1 MATVVALLRGINV
14 GRAKRVSMADLRE
27 VVTSLGHTD
36 VRTVLQSGNVVFT
49 AGRAVDGG
57 GATAA
62 DGGAA
67 AALEQALLDATGVQ
81 ASVLLVP
88 ADDLAAI
95 AAANPLRD
103 ITTDAS
109 RGFVTF
115 LSRPLEPALVSAPDE
130 VLLAPEVLVVAERA
144 VYQWCPDGVLA
155 TKVPPAWWRRLDQ
168 VVTTRNWRTVQRLVE
183 LCAPAP

>member
-49 AGRAVDGG
+49 AGRAVDGR
-57 GATAA
+57 
-62 DGGAA
+62 AA

-115 LSRPLEPALVSAPDE
+115 LSRPLEPALVPAPD
-130 VLLAPEVLVVAERA
+130 VDVLAPEVLVVAERA
-144 VYQWCPDGVLA
+144 VYQWCPDGALA
-155 TKVPPAWWRRLDQ
+155 TKVPPAWWRQLDQ

>member
-49 AGRAVDGG
+49 AGRAGR
-57 GATAA
+57 TAV

-115 LSRPLEPALVSAPDE
+115 LSRPLEPALV
-130 VLLAPEVLVVAERA
+130 
-144 VYQWCPDGVLA
+144 
-155 TKVPPAWWRRLDQ
+155 
-168 VVTTRNWRTVQRLVE
+168 
-183 LCAPAP
+183 PAPG

>member
-1 MATVVALLRGINV
+1 VATVVALLRGINV

-49 AGRAVDGG
+49 AGRAGRAVDGG
-57 GATAA
+57 E
-62 DGGAA
+62 A
-67 AALEQALLDATGVQ
+67 AALERALLDATGVQ
-81 ASVLLVP
+81 ASVLLVS

-115 LSRPLEPALVSAPDE
+115 LSRPLEPALVSVPD
-130 VLLAPEVLVVAERA
+130 VDVLAPEVLVVAERA
-144 VYQWCPDGVLA
+144 VYQWCPDGALA
-155 TKVPPAWWRRLDQ
+155 TKVPPAWWRQLDQ

-183 LCAPAP
+183 LSAPTP

>member
-27 VVTSLGHTD
+27 VVTSLGYTD

-49 AGRAVDGG
+49 AGRALDGR
-57 GATAA
+57 
-62 DGGAA
+62 AA
-67 AALEQALLDATGVQ
+67 ATLEQALLDATGVQ

-115 LSRPLEPALVSAPDE
+115 LSRPLEPALVPAPD
-130 VLLAPEVLVVAERA
+130 VDVLAPEVLVVAERA
-144 VYQWCPDGVLA
+144 VYQWCPDGALA
-155 TKVPPAWWRRLDQ
+155 TKVPPAWWRQLDQ

>member
-1 MATVVALLRGINV
+1 M
-14 GRAKRVSMADLRE
+14 
-27 VVTSLGHTD
+27 
-36 VRTVLQSGNVVFT
+36 
-49 AGRAVDGG
+49 
-57 GATAA
+57 

-115 LSRPLEPALVSAPDE
+115 LSRPLDPALVPAPDAD
-130 VLLAPEVLVVAERA
+130 VLAPEVLVVAERA
-144 VYQWCPDGVLA
+144 IYQWCPDGVA
-155 TKVPPAWWRRLDQ
+155 RRRRCRPRGGGSW
-168 VVTTRNWRTVQRLVE
+168 TRWSPRGTGAPCSGSSSW
-183 LCAPAP
+183 CAPTP

>member
-1 MATVVALLRGINV
+1 VPTVVALLRGINV

-49 AGRAVDGG
+49 AGRALDGD
-57 GATAA
+57 T
-62 DGGAA
+62 A
-67 AALEQALLDATGVQ
+67 AALEQALLEATGVK

-88 ADDLAAI
+88 GEDLAAI

-103 ITTDAS
+103 ITTDPS

-115 LSRPLEPALVSAPDE
+115 LSRPLEPALVPVPDAD
-130 VLLAPEVLVVAERA
+130 VLAPEVLA
-144 VYQWCPDGVLA
+144 VTENAIYQWCPDGALA
-155 TKVPPAWWRRLDQ
+155 TKVPPAWWRKLDQ

-183 LCAPAP
+183 LCAPTA

>member
-1 MATVVALLRGINV
+1 MVTVVALLRGINV

-49 AGRAVDGG
+49 AERPVD
-57 GATAA
+57 A
-62 DGGAA
+62 GAA
-67 AALEQALLDATGVQ
+67 AALEQALLQATGVQ
-81 ASVLLVP
+81 ATAILVP
-88 ADDLAAI
+88 GEDLAAI
-95 AAANPLRD
+95 AAANPLQD

-115 LSRPLEPALVSAPDE
+115 LSRPLDPALVPVPDAD
-130 VLLAPEVLVVAERA
+130 VLAPEVLVVAENA
-144 VYQWCPDGVLA
+144 IYQWCPDGALA
-155 TKVPPAWWRRLDQ
+155 TKVTPAWWRQLDR

-183 LCAPAP
+183 LCARTP

>member
-1 MATVVALLRGINV
+1 VATVVALLRGINV

-49 AGRAVDGG
+49 ARGAVDS
-57 GATAA
+57 
-62 DGGAA
+62 GAA

-88 ADDLAAI
+88 AEDLAAI

-115 LSRPLEPALVSAPDE
+115 LSRPLEPVLVPAPDE
-130 VLLAPEVLVVAERA
+130 DVLAPEVLVVAERA
-144 VYQWCPDGVLA
+144 VYQWCPDGALA
-155 TKVPPAWWRRLDQ
+155 TKVPPAWWRQLDQ

-183 LCAPAP
+183 LCAPTP

>member
-1 MATVVALLRGINV
+1 VATVVALLRGINV

-49 AGRAVDGG
+49 AVRAVD
-57 GATAA
+57 
-62 DGGAA
+62 DGAA
-67 AALEQALLDATGVQ
+67 TALEQALLDATGVQ

-88 ADDLAAI
+88 GEDLVAI

-115 LSRPLEPALVSAPDE
+115 LSRPLEPALVPAPDAD
-130 VLLAPEVLVVAERA
+130 VLAPEVLVVAERA
-144 VYQWCPDGVLA
+144 VYQWCPDGALA
-155 TKVPPAWWRRLDQ
+155 TKVPPAWWRQLDQ
-168 VVTTRNWRTVQRLVE
+168 VVTTRNWRTVQRLAA
-183 LCAPAP
+183 LCAPTP

>member
-1 MATVVALLRGINV
+1 M
-14 GRAKRVSMADLRE
+14 
-27 VVTSLGHTD
+27 
-36 VRTVLQSGNVVFT
+36 
-49 AGRAVDGG
+49 
-57 GATAA
+57 

-115 LSRPLEPALVSAPDE
+115 LSRPLEPALVPAPDE
-130 VLLAPEVLVVAERA
+130 DVLAPEVLVVAERA
-144 VYQWCPDGVLA
+144 IYQWCPDGVLA

-183 LCAPAP
+183 LCAPTP

>member
-49 AGRAVDGG
+49 AGPAGDGG
-57 GATAA
+57 TAA
-62 DGGAA
+62 V
-67 AALEQALLDATGVQ
+67 LERALLEATGVQ

-115 LSRPLEPALVSAPDE
+115 LSRPLEPALVSAPD
-130 VLLAPEVLVVAERA
+130 VDLLAPEVLVAAERA
-144 VYQWCPDGVLA
+144 VYQWCPDGALA
-155 TKVPPAWWRRLDQ
+155 TKVPPAWWKQLDQ

-183 LCAPAP
+183 LSAPTP